1 MKSNILAAISLAA
14 AIVTGAATVATAAEP
29 AAPPPGQAPRAGAGP
44 AAGGAPGARAGGAPG
59 ARAGGGPAAGG
70 APGQARRNYPV
81 EAPGT
86 KCPRATMKA
95 LADSYSAALAAHDAS
110 RVKFAPN
117 VFFTENGVAQ
127 APGASQLWKGAGT
140 WGEGNYLIDTER
152 CGAVVFGVINENNR
166 LIHAAIRL
174 QTQDGGPIT
183 EVEHVLGR
191 EQEFMYNPGVVMATA
206 HLDWENILPPDER
219 QSRALMTAAATDYFA
234 MFAEQPMV
242 NTPFAERC
250 DRWENGIMTTP
261 THECS
266 PKGLVIKHPAPRVPL
281 VDLEAGLVGAFE
293 HFSNSLADVHIFKM
307 SKGRVNYAMAV
318 VGPASPDPWLER
330 EKKK

>member
-1 MKSNILAAISLAA
+1 MKSRNPAATWLVATIAA
-14 AIVTGAATVATAAEP
+14 GAATIALAAQP
-29 AAPPPGQAPRAGAGP
+29 AGPPPGQGAPRAG
-44 AAGGAPGARAGGAPG
+44 GA
-59 ARAGGGPAAGG
+59 GPAAGG

-86 KCPRATMKA
+86 KCPRASLKT
-95 LADSYSAALAAHDAS
+95 LADGYSAALAAHDPS
-110 RVKFAPN
+110 QVRFAAN
-117 VFFTENGVAQ
+117 VFFTENGVQQ
-127 APGASQLWKGAGT
+127 APGASALWKGAGA

-152 CGAVVFGVINENNR
+152 CGVVLFGVINENNR

-191 EQEFMYNPGVVMATA
+191 EQEFMYNPGVVMATS

-219 QSRALMTAAATDYFA
+219 QSRMAMTAAATDYFA

-261 THECS
+261 THDCS

-281 VDLEAGLVGAFE
+281 VDLEAGLVAAFE
-293 HFSNSLADVHIFKM
+293 HFAGNLADVHVFKM
-307 SKGRVNYAMAV
+307 SKGRVNYALAV
-318 VGPASPDPWLER
+318 VGPASPDPWVER
-330 EKKK
+330 EKK